1 MLISR
6 NQIGVCTM
14 SLKAGMRF
22 FKKVQNLMFM
32 LGTYRYILS
41 HLYYEILAKSEFQ
54 DGVNTVNVLM
64 AGL

>member
-1 MLISR
+1 
-6 NQIGVCTM
+6 M